1 MPYHRI
7 PKAHIHEDLR
17 QIEHDGETVV
27 SVTTDAEAFHVFTV
41 KGERIE
47 TRLASLT
54 HEARVG
60 AQAQRAQWDG
70 AA

>member
-17 QIEHDGETVV
+17 EIEHDGETVV
-27 SVTTDAEAFHVFTV
+27 TVTVDNEAFHVFTV
-41 KGERIE
+41 KGSRLE
-47 TRLASLT
+47 TRLADLT
-54 HEARVG
+54 HEARIG
-60 AQAQRAQWDG
+60 AQAQRAAWDG

>member
-17 QIEHDGETVV
+17 EIEHDGETVV
-27 SVTTDAEAFHVFTV
+27 TVTVDNEAFHVFTV
-41 KGERIE
+41 KGPRIE
-47 TRLASLT
+47 TRLADLT
-54 HEARVG
+54 HEARIG
-60 AQAQRAQWDG
+60 AQAQRAAWDG

>member
-17 QIEHDGETVV
+17 EIEHDGETVV
-27 SVTTDAEAFHVFTV
+27 TVTVDNEAFHVFTV
-41 KGERIE
+41 KGSRIE
-47 TRLASLT
+47 TRLADLT
-54 HEARVG
+54 HEARIG
-60 AQAQRAQWDG
+60 AQVQRAAWDG